1 MNRTARILLVVGG
14 GLLLLAC
21 IGCYGLVRTY
31 QARQEAKVVE
41 FENAASRLGFEP
53 TFNGVVEYIKRSVKI
68 GMTRSETEQILGD
81 VAPLRVERG
90 ELDED
95 STAGWGPMACDQI
108 WLDLSATLTGG
119 PVLIF
124 ACYDEMGGL
133 VKMNFAEADLP
144 SLEISAPL
152 RE

>member
-1 MNRTARILLVVGG
+1 MNRTVKALLLVGG
-14 GLLLLAC
+14 GLLLLVCMA
-21 IGCYGLVRTY
+21 CYGVVRTY
-31 QARQEAKVVE
+31 QARREAKVIE
-41 FENAASRLGFEP
+41 FKNAARRLGFEP
-53 TFNGVVEYIKRSVKI
+53 NFDGVVGYIKHSIEI
-68 GMTRSETEQILGD
+68 GMTRDEVEQILRE

-95 STAGWGPMACDQI
+95 SRAGWGPIACDQI

-144 SLEISAPL
+144 SLGISAPL